1 MTPLTSNPLCL
12 FTRED
17 CFIGDRPIYRFLASD
32 GTLLLSELVEGLEH
46 RKTATNIAHGLI
58 AASQDALYS
67 RTDGQ

>member
-12 FTRED
+12 FTQED
-17 CFIGDRPIYRFLASD
+17 CFIGNAAEYRFLASD

-58 AASQDALYS
+58 AANQDALYS
-67 RTDGQ
+67 RSDAQ